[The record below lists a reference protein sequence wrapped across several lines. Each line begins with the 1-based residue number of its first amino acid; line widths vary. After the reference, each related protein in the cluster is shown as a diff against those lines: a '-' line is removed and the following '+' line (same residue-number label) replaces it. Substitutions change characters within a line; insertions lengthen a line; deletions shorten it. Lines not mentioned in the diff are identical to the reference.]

1 MREECLHGRH
11 FCFSDV
17 ENVFQCLIV
26 GMFYHQ
32 VKVAKNVKKAMK
44 LALYQERGLKRII
57 FRCYN
62 KECRFRKSVLNSN
75 LRINDLF
82 YLYF

>member
-1 MREECLHGRH
+1 MREECLHRQY

-17 ENVFQCLIV
+17 ENVFQCLINWDV
-26 GMFYHQ
+26 IPSSKGCEKCEKM
-32 VKVAKNVKKAMK
+32 MK

-57 FRCYN
+57 YRCYN
-62 KECRFRKSVLNSN
+62 KECRFRKSVLNSC
-75 LRINDLF
+75 LRINDLL